1 MLFVVDGEQ
10 GTGIRD
16 EMQTTT
22 AIIDYDNRH
31 NQTVT
36 LQEETVNLLRIQLD
50 CTQKSTTD
58 SLNYDCSHVHHV
70 DVWIDFND
78 DGNFDGA
85 ENRVDVRSPNNG
97 ELPVGTYD
105 LKISIPAIDGR
116 RTKSGLHRMRIQVIP
131 SDDHIS
137 KCGQSDYSETREYT
151 VNIIPTIQDS
161 VMSPVIPPV
170 IPNNPLC
177 SVKPARIMYVHM
189 AGQQGTVI
197 RDETKSDIL
206 INDYQKL
213 HHITATLYESS
224 VTTLRI
230 QLDCT
235 EQSYDD
241 STDNGCSLDYDIDV
255 SIDLNDDGNFDDDEN
270 RVDDRSANHDEMP
283 QGTYDFKISIPAID
297 GRQIKAGPHRMRLRL
312 IPSEIYTRRCGRSD
326 YSEIR
331 EYIVNI
337 IPTARFGVPAVVSPV
352 APSNS
357 LCSVRPA
364 RIIFVNM
371 VGQQGT
377 EIRDETGTN
386 YVISEHQNRH
396 HATVT
401 LYESTVNMLRINL
414 NCAEQSRQ
422 DLHDD
427 ECNLNYSIDVW
438 IDLNDDGIFDEIEN
452 RVLHRSLMHS
462 RGPRGAYDLE
472 ICTPAIDERYARI
485 GQHRMRL
492 SLMVNDDY
500 RKQCGETDYSE
511 TREYMVNIV
520 PKAICEVTAT
530 ISPVRI
536 RNIICSENSGKIML
550 VHISGEL
557 GTQLRDETTTIANI
571 ATSDNRNRHDFA
583 VTLYADAAYQV
594 RIQLDC
600 SRQYDSDLLQV
611 DCNFAHHVNVWID
624 LNDDGQF
631 DESENRIYHQ
641 SSVNTETSGDMYDLQ
656 IFIPIIDDTTTKAG
670 QHRMRLSV
678 TRSEAY
684 RRQCGNA
691 DHVETREYTV
701 KIIPRKICRDNEY
714 FDEPESDVIINL
726 SA

>member
-1 MLFVVDGEQ
+1 MHEITLKTIFSTSYILERNNQSANIKHIEDLTGQLNTKLAENKIRVLKGFFHNNATSKRYHKMNCENPLHGNILELDLIATFSGQCTDSNDTCKLKLLEQLKDTLTQHFNIPITVELIDDQSTTIDVKLCNITEIAVDITAVPILVTDSFCSLVPAKIMLFVMDGEQ
-10 GTGIRD
+10 GTGIHD

-22 AIIDYDNRH
+22 AIIDYDNQH

-36 LQEETVNLLRIQLD
+36 LHEETVNLLRIQLD
-50 CTQKSTTD
+50 CTQKSTID

-131 SDDHIS
+131 SDDYIS
-137 KCGQSDYSETREYT
+137 KCGQADYSETREYT
-151 VNIIPTIQDS
+151 VNIIPTSQDS

-170 IPNNPLC
+170 ISNNPIC

-189 AGQQGTVI
+189 AGQHGTVI
-197 RDETKSDIL
+197 RDETKSDIR

-241 STDNGCSLDYDIDV
+241 STDNGCSLGYDIDV
-255 SIDLNDDGNFDDDEN
+255 SIDLNDDGNFDDGEN
-270 RVDDRSANHDEMP
+270 RVDDRSTNHDEMP

-312 IPSEIYTRRCGRSD
+312 TPSEIYTRRCGRSD

-337 IPTARFGVPAVVSPV
+337 MQTTRFEVPAVISPV
-352 APSNS
+352 VPSNS
-357 LCSVRPA
+357 LCSVQPA

-386 YVISEHQNRH
+386 YVISEHRNRH

-401 LYESTVNMLRINL
+401 LYESTVNILRINL
-414 NCAEQSRQ
+414 NCAEKPHQG
-422 DLHDD
+422 LHDD
-427 ECNLNYSIDVW
+427 ACNLNYNIDVW
-438 IDLNDDGIFDEIEN
+438 IDLNDDGRFDEIEN

-472 ICTPAIDERYARI
+472 ICTPATDDRYARI

-492 SLMVNDDY
+492 SLMVSDDY

-520 PKAICEVTAT
+520 PKAICE
-530 ISPVRI
+530 
-536 RNIICSENSGKIML
+536 GKIYS
-550 VHISGEL
+550 I
-557 GTQLRDETTTIANI
+557 
-571 ATSDNRNRHDFA
+571 
-583 VTLYADAAYQV
+583 
-594 RIQLDC
+594 
-600 SRQYDSDLLQV
+600 
-611 DCNFAHHVNVWID
+611 
-624 LNDDGQF
+624 
-631 DESENRIYHQ
+631 
-641 SSVNTETSGDMYDLQ
+641 
-656 IFIPIIDDTTTKAG
+656 
-670 QHRMRLSV
+670 
-678 TRSEAY
+678 
-684 RRQCGNA
+684 
-691 DHVETREYTV
+691 
-701 KIIPRKICRDNEY
+701 
-714 FDEPESDVIINL
+714 VI
-726 SA
+726 

>member
-1 MLFVVDGEQ
+1 MDGEQ
-10 GTGIRD
+10 GTGIHD

-22 AIIDYDNRH
+22 AIIDYDNQH

-36 LQEETVNLLRIQLD
+36 LHEETVNLLRIQLD
-50 CTQKSTTD
+50 CTQKSTID

-131 SDDHIS
+131 SDDYIS
-137 KCGQSDYSETREYT
+137 KCGQADYSETREYT
-151 VNIIPTIQDS
+151 VNIIPTSQDS

-170 IPNNPLC
+170 ISNNPIC

-189 AGQQGTVI
+189 AGQHGTVI
-197 RDETKSDIL
+197 RDETKSDIR

-241 STDNGCSLDYDIDV
+241 STDNGCSLGYDINV
-255 SIDLNDDGNFDDDEN
+255 SIDLNDDGNFDDGEN
-270 RVDDRSANHDEMP
+270 RVDDRSTNHDEMP

-312 IPSEIYTRRCGRSD
+312 TPSEIYTRRCGRSD

-337 IPTARFGVPAVVSPV
+337 IQTTRFEVPAVISPV
-352 APSNS
+352 VPSNS
-357 LCSVRPA
+357 LCSVQPA

-386 YVISEHQNRH
+386 YVISEHRNRH

-401 LYESTVNMLRINL
+401 LYESTVNILRINL
-414 NCAEQSRQ
+414 NCAEKPHQG
-422 DLHDD
+422 LHDD
-427 ECNLNYSIDVW
+427 ACNLNYNIDVW
-438 IDLNDDGIFDEIEN
+438 IDLNDDGRFDEIEN

-472 ICTPAIDERYARI
+472 ICTPATDDRYARI

-492 SLMVNDDY
+492 SLMVSDDY

-520 PKAICEVTAT
+520 PKAICE
-530 ISPVRI
+530 
-536 RNIICSENSGKIML
+536 GKIYS
-550 VHISGEL
+550 I
-557 GTQLRDETTTIANI
+557 
-571 ATSDNRNRHDFA
+571 
-583 VTLYADAAYQV
+583 
-594 RIQLDC
+594 
-600 SRQYDSDLLQV
+600 
-611 DCNFAHHVNVWID
+611 
-624 LNDDGQF
+624 
-631 DESENRIYHQ
+631 
-641 SSVNTETSGDMYDLQ
+641 
-656 IFIPIIDDTTTKAG
+656 
-670 QHRMRLSV
+670 
-678 TRSEAY
+678 
-684 RRQCGNA
+684 
-691 DHVETREYTV
+691 
-701 KIIPRKICRDNEY
+701 
-714 FDEPESDVIINL
+714 VI
-726 SA
+726 